1 MSIGS
6 REYLKDYALRRLGFP
21 VIEINVDDAQ
31 VEDRIDD
38 ALQFFSQYHFDGV
51 EKAYLPY
58 TITQQDIDN
67 KYIDTS
73 SIPTGSTGAEI
84 VSVQKVFVVDQ
95 ATSAGMF
102 SVQYQLML
110 NDYFNGFLTGSS
122 NLNYYDTT
130 KQYLNMLQLILNPEK
145 QVEFSRVTNKI
156 KLGTDWT
163 TTFKVGE
170 KMLIECYVA
179 LDANTFPEIFNDILL
194 KRYVTALIKRQW
206 ASNLIKFKD
215 IPLPGGMKFDA
226 ALIYSE
232 AVNEITQIE
241 DTVQSKYELPVDFM
255 VGNLALLCGLG
266 YIAAQ
271 SILLL

>member
-1 MSIGS
+1 MPIGS
-6 REYLKDYALRRLGFP
+6 REELKDYALRRLGFP

-38 ALQFFSQYHFDGV
+38 ALQFFSYYHFDGV

-58 TITQQDIDN
+58 TITQQDITN

-84 VSVQKVFVVDQ
+84 VSIQKVFVVDQ
-95 ATSAGMF
+95 AVQSGMF

-122 NLNYYDTT
+122 NLNYYETT

-145 QVEFSRVTNKI
+145 QVEFSRVTNRIKI
-156 KLGTDWT
+156 STDWT
-163 TTFKVGE
+163 TTFKVGD
-170 KMLIECYVA
+170 KMLIESYVA
-179 LDANTFPEIFNDILL
+179 LNADTFPEIYNDMLF

-206 ASNLIKFKD
+206 ASNLSKFSN
-215 IPLPGGMKFDA
+215 ISLPGGMKFDA
-226 ALIYSE
+226 ALMYSE
-232 AVNEITQIE
+232 ATNELTQIE
-241 DTVQSKYELPVDFM
+241 DTVQSKFELPVDFM
-255 VGNLALLCGLG
+255 VG
-266 YIAAQ
+266 
-271 SILLL
+271 